1 MGFVIGF
8 LRTKWGG
15 VLASGT
21 LFLVSLGLLVALLT
35 SNIKLGIA
43 HRNEAG
49 LTRKLDASDKALK
62 VCEANLHVETAN
74 TEALN
79 AALVAQG
86 ERVTALAAEANRRK
100 AEATRAAQDLR
111 TVYDSAQY
119 REGSKEAARI
129 LNLRAS
135 GEKCDAA
142 FRLMTGN
149 E

>member
-15 VLASGT
+15 VLASGA

-62 VCEANLHVETAN
+62 ACQKNLDTET
-74 TEALN
+74 EN
-79 AALVAQG
+79 AAALQGSLDAQNA
-86 ERVTALAAEANRRK
+86 RVTALAAEANRRK